1 MSSSSS
7 SSSSS
12 SEMSGFALLESFETK
27 KKYNDASTE
36 YKASFFEY
44 VIQHS
49 KVYTSPFL
57 MFKEIY
63 PRWFTNNLYGIS
75 INILKKDFIKWSKKN
90 PTKISKDLKKN
101 IDNWNKKKEE
111 DDEEDEEEE
120 EEDEEEDEDDEEEYK
135 EEEDEE
141 EDEDEEP
148 KSKRQKKDTI
158 HDLVIQ
164 KHSLIIKQLEYIL
177 NLEKEFH
184 NNLMSILD
192 KH

>member
-1 MSSSSS
+1 M
-7 SSSSS
+7 
-12 SEMSGFALLESFETK
+12 LLTK

-101 IDNWNKKKEE
+101 INN
-111 DDEEDEEEE
+111 
-120 EEDEEEDEDDEEEYK
+120 
-135 EEEDEE
+135 
-141 EDEDEEP
+141 
-148 KSKRQKKDTI
+148 SI
-158 HDLVIQ
+158 N
-164 KHSLIIKQLEYIL
+164 LITDFIL
-177 NLEKEFH
+177 NEA
-184 NNLMSILD
+184 S
-192 KH
+192 